1 VGSKTGIRQSFA
13 APARNDCVEIRGARQ
28 NNLKGIDLD
37 LPLGKLTVVTGPSG
51 SGKSSLAFET
61 IYAEGQRRYV
71 ETFSPY
77 MRQFLDRMDKPRVDD
92 IRGIPPAIA
101 IEQANPVK
109 SSRSTV
115 GTMTEIN
122 DYLKLLWPH
131 VAKAFCPNCGREI
144 RPETAQSIA
153 DQILQDCAGKN
164 VLITFWVAVPP
175 KTAPRAFFDF
185 LQQQGYLRVWID
197 NQVVRADVAEPA
209 FGGQPLQVR
218 TADAKHERGR
228 RGRAIQPVGSTGCP
242 PGAERT
248 DPKIKRLGARVQVI
262 QDRIAIGEENRARI
276 AEAIE
281 TALRFGKGKVNVI
294 PVEAGVSPAKSKN
307 AADAAATTAMPFS
320 IGWHCA
326 YCDLDI
332 RPPTPGLL
340 SFNNPLGAC
349 PECRGFGRTI
359 SIDLNKAI
367 PDRRLSIKQG
377 VVRVFR
383 GAEFGESQKDL
394 LRACAREEVDINVPF
409 EELPEADQDFVIEGE
424 KRSGDYTEEDYEHDR
439 WYGVRGFFRWLESK
453 TYKMHVRVLLSRYRA
468 YITCPRCKGGRY
480 QPEALNY
487 KISIKPEIRTPK
499 SEIVLSLPEFQ
510 ALPISDAH
518 DFLRNIEIPAPNKT
532 AQMLRDEICAR
543 LNYLCEVGVSY
554 LTLDRSTRTLSGG
567 EVQRVNLTTCLGAS
581 LVNTLFVMDEPSIG
595 LHPRDVGQLVR
606 VMRNLRDKGNT
617 LLVVEHEEQI
627 IRAADNLIDLGPGRG
642 EDGGELVWNGP
653 LDDFLARNGEN
664 VGSAGASPAVSHAS
678 RDTGIIFGG
687 APKTALEGARA
698 PQSLTRDYLTNRKSI
713 RFPKSRRDWTSSI
726 KLVGARQHNL
736 KNIDVDLPLGV
747 FACVTGVSG
756 SGKSTLIHD
765 VLYRNLLRAR
775 GQSSDHQ
782 PSQSYGSAGEPGAC
796 KSVIGAH
803 RIADVVMVDQLP
815 LARTPRSTPILY
827 LGLFD
832 RVRELFAARPE
843 AMAQGLTAGA
853 FSFNSGGGRCERCSG
868 TGYEKIEMQFLS
880 DLFVRCAECEGK
892 RFQPHVLKVRVQNKS
907 IHDVLELTVSE
918 AIEFFAQIGETTIEP
933 SLGAARPPLPGR
945 ERNEVRVG
953 RATEISNGLKVLEEV
968 GLGYLRLGQPLN
980 TLSGGESQRLKLV
993 RHLTQ
998 TENVLPAS
1006 ALDGLRRGERSTPMN
1021 REQASNDQNRNGEA
1035 IGNLFIFDEPT
1046 TGLHFDDVAMLLQ
1059 LFQRLVD
1066 RGHSIVVI
1074 EHNLEVI
1081 KCADWIIDLGPE
1093 AGEAGGEVVATG
1105 TPEEIARVKHSH
1117 TGKFLRDV
1125 LGKGSAGMLPAVRG
1139 ILPRATQR
1147 AYANDGNEFTLGA
1160 AEKPSDSMPDGAS
1173 RMLALPNQ
1181 RADGGRDG
1189 AIQIHGA
1196 REHNL
1201 KNIDIKIPREQLVVI
1216 TGLSGSG
1223 KSTLAFDIL
1232 FAEGQRRFLD
1242 SMSPYARQFVEQL
1255 EKPDVDLVSGLP
1267 PSVAIEQR
1275 VTRGGGKSTVATVT
1289 EVYHFLRLLFA
1300 KTGTQF
1306 CPDCDLPVA
1315 KQSVA
1320 SIVKQIEAAANRAP
1334 VKVLAPLV
1342 KARKGFHTDVA
1353 HWAERQGFDTLY
1365 VDGRLVPISHFRKLE
1380 RFIEHTIDVVVGM
1393 IDRRRVVHARD
1404 IVRRALEIGR
1414 GTARLLDSK
1423 NRLTVTST
1431 EMSCPGCGRAFEE
1444 LDPRLFSFNSPHG
1457 ACEECGGFGEIW
1469 DRELQTAANRDGESL
1484 LENELAAERESEWIE
1499 EGEARECPSC
1509 HGSRLNAVARH
1520 VRVQGFTIDQFTNLS
1535 ASEAARA
1542 IDRLKFKG
1550 AHQTI
1555 AAGLLPEIQ
1564 QRLLFMEKVGLGYL
1578 ALGRSAKTLSG
1589 GESQRIRLAAQLGSN
1604 LRGVLYVLD
1613 EPTIGLH
1620 PRDNLRLLETLT
1632 ALRNKGNSL
1641 VVVEHD
1647 DETMRHADHIIDL
1660 GPRAGIH
1667 GGEVVVSGTL
1677 RDIERTPNSETARC
1691 LKKPLCHPIRGSRR
1705 SLPDTE
1711 NWIEI
1716 RSACANNLKGIDVRF
1731 PVGRLS
1737 VITGI
1742 SGSGKST
1749 LMHNV
1754 IWPAVCEQ
1762 LKERK
1767 RAGNGDLFKLVSG
1780 AEEIEAVYEVDQSP
1794 IGKTSRSTPGTYV
1807 KVFDEIRGLYA
1818 QLPVSRVRGYSAS
1831 RFSFNAEGG
1840 RCETC
1845 KGQGAI
1851 KLEMN
1856 FLPSSYVPC
1865 EDCHGRRYNPQTLE
1879 VLYNE
1884 KSIGDVMEM
1893 TIEEAA
1899 QFFSAHP
1906 KIARPL
1912 SLLLDTGLGYLK
1924 LGQPSPTLSGGEAQR
1939 LKLVTQLKRG
1949 VGRAADERIRKM
1961 RKPGSTLYLLEE
1973 PTIGLHM
1980 ADIELLLNVLHRLV
1994 DEGNTVI
2001 VIEHNLSVI
2010 AEADYIVDLGPEA
2023 GDAGGDLVACGTPE
2037 QVAKNRVSRTAPF
2050 LQKVLNQ
2057 SATRVF
2063 ST

>member
-1 VGSKTGIRQSFA
+1 MGSKIGKRQSVGA
-13 APARNDCVEIRGARQ
+13 SSRTDCIEIRGARQ

-37 LPLGKLTVVTGPSG
+37 LPLGKLSVITGPSG

-101 IEQANPVK
+101 IEQSNPVK
-109 SSRSTV
+109 TSRSTV

-131 VAKAFCPNCGREI
+131 IAKAFCPGCGREI

-153 DQILQDCAGKN
+153 EEIVRHSERSAAKSRNPVALPVGSAAGSLDSARDDAAT

-175 KTAPRAFFDF
+175 KTEPRKFFDF
-185 LQQQGYLRVWID
+185 LQQQGYLRVWI
-197 NQVVRADVAEPA
+197 
-209 FGGQPLQVR
+209 GGEIVR
-218 TADAKHERGR
+218 TDD
-228 RGRAIQPVGSTGCP
+228 
-242 PGAERT
+242 
-248 DPKIKRLGARVQVI
+248 DPKIKRLGPRVQVI
-262 QDRIAIGEENRARI
+262 QDRVTITEENRARLV
-276 AEAIE
+276 EAIE
-281 TALRFGKGKVNVI
+281 TALRFGKGKINII
-294 PVEAGVSPAKSKN
+294 PVEGN
-307 AADAAATTAMPFS
+307 AQRPTDHRSQITDHSLPFS
-320 IGWHCA
+320 TGWHCA

-332 RPPTPGLL
+332 RPPTPGLFT
-340 SFNNPLGAC
+340 FNNPLGAC
-349 PECRGFGRTI
+349 PDCRGFGRI
-359 SIDLNKAI
+359 IAIDLNKAI
-367 PDRRLSIKQG
+367 PDRSLSIKQG
-377 VVRVFR
+377 AVRVFR

-394 LRACAREEVDINVPF
+394 LRACAREEIDVNVPF
-409 EELPEADQDFVIEGE
+409 EELPKADQDFVIEGA
-424 KRSGDYTEEDYEHDR
+424 KRGKEYTDEDYEEDR

-453 TYKMHVRVLLSRYRA
+453 TYKMHMRVLLSRYRA
-468 YITCPRCKGGRY
+468 YVTCPKCNGGRY
-480 QPEALNY
+480 QPDALNY
-487 KISIKPEIRTPK
+487 RTQGAAVSKPPQGALESAPPCLT
-499 SEIVLSLPEFQ
+499 LPDFQ
-510 ALPISDAH
+510 ALSISDARG
-518 DFLRNIEIPAPNKT
+518 FLRDVNIQNNDKT
-532 AQMLRDEICAR
+532 AHMLREEICAR
-543 LNYLCEVGVSY
+543 LNYLCEVGVGY

-606 VMRNLRDKGNT
+606 VMHGLRDKGNT

-642 EDGGELVWNGP
+642 EAGGELVWSGA
-653 LDDFLARNGEN
+653 LRDFL
-664 VGSAGASPAVSHAS
+664 GSARILPAGEGILPSRTSEQLSSDTNVATNPVRAKSSSPQNAVTSTLQAC
-678 RDTGIIFGG
+678 
-687 APKTALEGARA
+687 APH
-698 PQSLTRDYLTNRKSI
+698 SLTRDYLTGRKSV
-713 RFPKSRRDWTSSI
+713 PVPTSRRKSTSSLRI
-726 KLVGARQHNL
+726 IGARQHNL
-736 KNIDVDLPLGV
+736 KNISVDVPLGI
-747 FACVTGVSG
+747 FTCVTGVSG
-756 SGKSTLIHD
+756 SGKSTLVHD
-765 VLYRNLLRAR
+765 VLFRNLLVAK
-775 GQSSDHQ
+775 GQSSDQ
-782 PSQSYGSAGEPGAC
+782 DAGAC
-796 KSVIGAH
+796 RSLTGAH
-803 RIADVVMVDQLP
+803 RIRDVVMVDQSP

-832 RVRELFAARPE
+832 RVRELFAAQPE
-843 AMAQGLTAGA
+843 AMAQGLTAAA
-853 FSFNSGGGRCERCSG
+853 FSFNSGSGRCERCSG
-868 TGYEKIEMQFLS
+868 TGYEKVEMQFLS
-880 DLFVRCAECEGK
+880 DLYVRCAECEGK
-892 RFQPHVLKVRVQNKS
+892 RFQPHVLKVHLHGKS
-907 IHDVLELTVSE
+907 IHDVLQLTITH
-918 AIEFFAQIGETTIEP
+918 AIQFFAEIAEQTIDEIP
-933 SLGAARPPLPGR
+933 SPQSSGGDRDWAQRPEADAKR
-945 ERNEVRVG
+945 QVRVDPS
-953 RATEISNGLKVLEEV
+953 RQVSNGLKVLEEV

-993 RHLTQ
+993 GHLSD
-998 TENVLPAS
+998 AS
-1006 ALDGLRRGERSTPMN
+1006 GS
-1021 REQASNDQNRNGEA
+1021 
-1035 IGNLFIFDEPT
+1035 GNLFIFDEPT

-1066 RGHSIVVI
+1066 RGHSLVVI

-1081 KCADWIIDLGPE
+1081 KCADWVINLGPE
-1093 AGEAGGEVVATG
+1093 AGDAGGEVVATG
-1105 TPEEIARVKHSH
+1105 TPEHLANVEHSH
-1117 TGKFLRDV
+1117 TGKFLAN
-1125 LGKGSAGMLPAVRG
+1125 LLGSAGMLLPAVRG
-1139 ILPRATQR
+1139 ILPRAPR
-1147 AYANDGNEFTLGA
+1147 RIYSFDDDDNPLLRA
-1160 AEKPSDSMPDGAS
+1160 AEEPAGNMLAGAS
-1173 RMLALPNQ
+1173 RMLALPKRN
-1181 RADGGRDG
+1181 G
-1189 AIQIHGA
+1189 AIRVHGA

-1201 KNIDIKIPREQLVVI
+1201 RNIDVKIPREQLVVI

-1306 CPDCDLPVA
+1306 CPDCDLPVE

-1320 SIVKQIEAAANRAP
+1320 SIVKQVETAARRGP
-1334 VKVLAPLV
+1334 LKVLAPLV

-1353 HWAERQGFDTLY
+1353 RWAERQRFDTLY
-1365 VDGRLVPISHFRKLE
+1365 VDGALIPISHFRKLE
-1380 RFIEHTIDVVVGM
+1380 RFKEHTIDVVVGV
-1393 IDRRRVVHARD
+1393 IDRRRVGNARE

-1423 NRLTVTST
+1423 NRLTVMST
-1431 EMSCPGCGRAFEE
+1431 EMSCPNCGRAFEE

-1469 DRELQTAANRDGESL
+1469 DENVQTGENRDGESV
-1484 LENELAAERESEWIE
+1484 LENELAAERESEWIDE
-1499 EGEARECPSC
+1499 TEARECPSC

-1520 VRVQGFTIDQFTNLS
+1520 VRVQGYTIDQLTNLS
-1535 ASEAARA
+1535 AIQAERA
-1542 IDRLKFKG
+1542 MDKLKFKDM
-1550 AHQTI
+1550 HETI

-1564 QRLLFMEKVGLGYL
+1564 QRLRFMKKVGLGYL

-1620 PRDNLRLLETLT
+1620 ARDNLRLLETLT

-1647 DETMRHADHIIDL
+1647 DETIRRADHIIDL

-1667 GGEVVVSGTL
+1667 GGEVVAAGKL
-1677 RDIERTPNSETARC
+1677 RDIERHSDSETARC
-1691 LKKPLCHPIRGSRR
+1691 LKSPICHPIRGARR
-1705 SLPDTE
+1705 SLRDVE
-1711 NWIEI
+1711 KSIEI
-1716 RSACANNLKGIDVRF
+1716 RGARANNLKNIDVRF
-1731 PVGRLS
+1731 PIGRLS

-1749 LMHNV
+1749 LMHEV
-1754 IWPAVCEQ
+1754 LLPHIREI
-1762 LKERK
+1762 LGSGR
-1767 RAGNGDLFKLVSG
+1767 RGDLERGILPSRTSQLLLWAEKLRKNKSRLPQNV
-1780 AEEIEAVYEVDQSP
+1780 ARQVAAATAPRIEAVYEVDQSP

-1807 KVFDEIRGLYA
+1807 KVFDEIRELYA
-1818 QLPVSRVRGYSAS
+1818 HLPVSRVRGYSAS

-1845 KGQGAI
+1845 KGQGLI

-1865 EDCHGRRYNPQTLE
+1865 EDCQGRRYNPQTLE

-1912 SLLLDTGLGYLK
+1912 SLLVDTGLGYLK

-1949 VGRAADERIRKM
+1949 VSRAANEQIRKM

-1994 DEGNTVI
+1994 DEGNTVV

-2023 GDAGGDLVACGTPE
+2023 GEAGGQLVACGTPE
-2037 QVAKNRVSRTAPF
+2037 EVAKNRVSRTAPF
-2050 LQKVLNQ
+2050 LRKVLNTSRSQTTQ
-2057 SATRVF
+2057 S
-2063 ST
+2063 S